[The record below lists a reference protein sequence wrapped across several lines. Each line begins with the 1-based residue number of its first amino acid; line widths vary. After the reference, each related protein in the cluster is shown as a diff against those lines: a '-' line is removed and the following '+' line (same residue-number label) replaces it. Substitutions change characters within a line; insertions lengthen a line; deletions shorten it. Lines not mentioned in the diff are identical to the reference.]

1 MPERYVPGTEWCA
14 YGYCAH
20 GVERGDVPGMCCTL
34 PYSATLKYDLLP
46 PVWSRSLAGSFFL
59 GPTNQEALVRI
70 SPCLL
75 LLLKMSFFHS

>member
-59 GPTNQEALVRI
+59 GPTNQEAL
-70 SPCLL
+70 
-75 LLLKMSFFHS
+75 